1 MSVLKRNRG
10 VSEMEFY
17 HNAINLRKEVEKW
30 LLRDFAIKSKELDR
44 LKSDIRRQAAIAK
57 ANPSKENIEQ
67 YTKLVESLTNK
78 AEEKL
83 TNYPDWMI
91 NHLRE
96 NVLEI
101 MKSMMDNI
109 ISANSLYP
117 VNEHELEVRKDY
129 QNAAIKD
136 CERFIQELQHIMTI
150 IPVDVNKVL
159 PYVEKADY
167 ETKLL
172 RGWRKANNK
181 ILKRIKEQEQKQKR

>member
-17 HNAINLRKEVEKW
+17 HNAINLRKDAEKW

-44 LKSDIRRQAAIAK
+44 LKSDIRKQAAVT
-57 ANPSKENIEQ
+57 KENPTTENLEK
-67 YTKLVESLTNK
+67 YTKLVEIFTNK

-83 TNYPDWMI
+83 SNYPEWMI
-91 NHLRE
+91 SHLRE

-101 MKSMMDNI
+101 MRSMMDNI
-109 ISANSLYP
+109 IGANSLYP
-117 VNEHELEVRKDY
+117 INEHELEIRRDF

-172 RGWRKANNK
+172 RGWRKVNSK
-181 ILKRIKEQEQKQKR
+181 ILKRIKEQENKK